1 VDAVTQERPRSSGFL
16 SDLLHVNPHRFD
28 PALGIGAA
36 AVLIAPLVIGQI
48 LGLGTSGVLVTF
60 GVLNLFF
67 ATLPRPQ
74 ASRPRLA
81 LVAILTNTV
90 GFTVGSVLVEL
101 PVPLELTLTAVAVT
115 VVLLAARNP
124 RWENLGGMAAVL
136 IVVGIGLPSP
146 SVGAIPL
153 RSAEIALGG
162 VVGFVGWLALTRALP
177 PLPGGEPPS
186 TGPSTSK
193 LVPMRTVLPFA
204 TVVGVTVAT
213 GLGIG
218 LGLGLARDYWI
229 MLTIVVALRQEWSS
243 TFAFATARILGTI
256 AGASLGFI
264 VTRYISSPAVLF
276 SIFFVSAALTVS
288 TRAVNATLY
297 AVWVTLF
304 VIGLLNLL
312 YSGGPGYAV
321 LRIVDTLIGGGL
333 ALAAAFALSTA
344 LHRRRAVRAS
354 PA

>member
-1 VDAVTQERPRSSGFL
+1 MTEERSRISGFL
-16 SDLLHVNPHRFD
+16 SDLVRVNPHRFD

-36 AVLIAPLVIGQI
+36 AVLISPLVLGQI
-48 LGLGTSGVLVTF
+48 LGLGTAGVLVTF

-74 ASRPRLA
+74 ASRQRLA

-101 PVPLELTLTAVAVT
+101 PVPLELGLTAVAVT
-115 VVLLAARNP
+115 VALLAARNP

-136 IVVGIGLPSP
+136 LVVGIGLPSP
-146 SVGAIPL
+146 SIGAIPL
-153 RSAEIALGG
+153 RSVEIALGG
-162 VVGFVGWLALTRALP
+162 LVGFIGWLALTRVLP
-177 PLPGGEPPS
+177 PLTRGAAVGMVAPS
-186 TGPSTSK
+186 TT
-193 LVPMRTVLPFA
+193 LVPMRTVLPYA
-204 TVVGVTVAT
+204 TVVGVTVAI

-229 MLTIVVALRQEWSS
+229 MLTIVVALRQELSS
-243 TFAFATARILGTI
+243 TFAFATARIFGTV
-256 AGASLGFI
+256 AGASLGFL
-264 VTRYISSPAVLF
+264 VTRYISSPAILF
-276 SIFFVSAALTVS
+276 SIFFVSAALTIS

-312 YSGGPGYAV
+312 YAGGPGYAV
-321 LRIVDTLIGGGL
+321 LRVLDTLIGGGL
-333 ALAAAFALSTA
+333 ALVAAFVLSA
-344 LHRRRAVRAS
+344 AVHHRRVARAA